1 MAPSEPFSQP
11 PLIFHQCSMRHHTLC
26 LPPRGATHSAR
37 AFAMLYGTGCDA
49 QKRASVV
56 QITIIV
62 DN

>member
-1 MAPSEPFSQP
+1 
-11 PLIFHQCSMRHHTLC
+11 MRHHTLC

-49 QKRASVV
+49 QKRAGVV